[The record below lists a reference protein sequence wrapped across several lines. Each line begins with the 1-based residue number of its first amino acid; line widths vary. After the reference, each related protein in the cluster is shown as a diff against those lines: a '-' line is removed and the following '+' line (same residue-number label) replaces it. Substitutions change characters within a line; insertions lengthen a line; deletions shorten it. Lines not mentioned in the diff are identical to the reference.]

1 MIRRLRKLLGSANVV
16 AAAGRWA
23 VRREQARLGGAWESV
38 RFEVAGRP
46 LSDAEAQA
54 RRTTLRFA
62 GRRVTLEQHGTL
74 EGEYTVD
81 PVGRPGEIDL
91 DLRLADGRLLL
102 LGVYERADDS
112 LTLHLGGIGRG
123 RPPGLTSRPG
133 VVSQVIYFRR
143 VAAPG

>member
-1 MIRRLRKLLGSANVV
+1 MIRKLRRLLGSANVV

-54 RRTTLRFA
+54 RRMTLRFA
-62 GRRVTLEQHGTL
+62 GRRVTLEQHGIL

-81 PVGRPGEIDL
+81 PLGRPGEIDF
-91 DLRLADGRLLL
+91 DLCVADGRLALVGL
-102 LGVYERADDS
+102 YELVGDS

-123 RPPGLTSRPG
+123 RPPGLTTRPG
-133 VVSQVIYFRR
+133 VVSQVISFRR
-143 VAAPG
+143 VGAPG